1 MLEAPDQV
9 VVHESPLFKEAP
21 AERILTAAHLTV
33 PADTARHEEVE
44 TKKGKGSLIVKEDLE
59 DHIFWIRLDDDL
71 IDPNPDQPR
80 KKFDTKSMEETKAS
94 LLEKGQKDEI
104 HVALYVPG
112 GSAQARL
119 IIISGERR
127 FRILKELGAPYI
139 KIIVKRETKR
149 RDLYVDSC
157 IANIHEA
164 HNEMELADMCK
175 RMLDWQIG
183 DGRTQDEGI
192 TNVANELGISKNQ
205 VRTYLKLLEL
215 DPMVQEAIREG
226 LRSWIAIDIAKAEKR
241 FGRGAVDQVRLAWR
255 MVRNPDR
262 DWFAQEGPHKNKMTK
277 ASVRAAI
284 REELVSSGKI
294 TKNDADRIAATSA
307 LLAILAQIGQTN
319 RAARRVAGRKDTDSM
334 SEAIREMPEV
344 AAEIVIEKIDELI
357 RALRALH
364 ERVVKPAL
372 KPKPPVCPEGA
383 STFVQTIQSLEG
395 SRIDTFRY
403 RLLLILAEASDNKT
417 EVLKARE
424 IQAKLKEKF
433 DEDADTAKIETN
445 IKTLDTPL
453 NSLDIMVATHTKIVR
468 ERREGSKIE
477 KVDAYRLEWKTGKKV
492 AAVVEDLRA
501 AASVID
507 EVIEAAL
514 EDGVDDDEEIHGD
527 TNGDGADSEASEDTE

>member
-1 MLEAPDQV
+1 MSETKDQV
-9 VVHESPLFKEAP
+9 VHEGPLFKEAP
-21 AERILTAAHLTV
+21 AERILTAAHLAV
-33 PADTARHEEVE
+33 PEGTPTYEEVE

-59 DHIFWIRLDDDL
+59 DHIFWVRLDDDL

-205 VRTYLKLLEL
+205 VKNYLKLLEF

-226 LRSWIAIDIAKAEKR
+226 LRAWVAIDLYRAKR
-241 FGRGAVDQVRLAWR
+241 TFGRLLNEVRLAWR

-262 DWFAQEGPHKNKMTK
+262 DWFAKEGPHRGKMTK
-277 ASVRAAI
+277 EGVKAAI
-284 REELVSSGKI
+284 REELVGSGRI
-294 TKNDADRIAATSA
+294 TKKEAERLAAASRLVDTRA
-307 LLAILAQIGQTN
+307 EIRQTL
-319 RAARRVAGRKDTDSM
+319 RAVQKVAARRDPADM
-334 SEAIREMPEV
+334 IEAIREMPEV
-344 AAEIVIEKIDELI
+344 AADILIGDIDKLI
-357 RALRALH
+357 NALRVLH
-364 ERVVKPAL
+364 ERVIKPAL
-372 KPKPPVCPEGA
+372 KPEPPVCPEG
-383 STFVQTIQSLEG
+383 SSSFVQTIQSLERRG
-395 SRIDTFRY
+395 IDEFRN

-417 EVLKARE
+417 EVLTAKE

-433 DEDADTAKIETN
+433 NEDADTTKIETN
-445 IKTLDTPL
+445 IKTLDIPL
-453 NSLDIMVATHTKIVR
+453 NSLGLTVATHTKIRR
-468 ERREGSKIE
+468 ERSEEAKIE
-477 KVDAYRLEWKTGKKV
+477 KVEAYRLEWKPRDEIV
-492 AAVVEDLRA
+492 AKTTDNLGEAEKAVSRA
-501 AASVID
+501 
-507 EVIEAAL
+507 IEIAL
-514 EDGVDDDEEIHGD
+514 
-527 TNGDGADSEASEDTE
+527 GDGAEPESDKISIPEQP

>member
-1 MLEAPDQV
+1 MSEIQDQV
-9 VVHESPLFKEAP
+9 VHEGPLFKEAP
-21 AERILTAAHLTV
+21 AERILTAAHLAV
-33 PADTARHEEVE
+33 PEGTPTYEEVE
-44 TKKGKGSLIVKEDLE
+44 TEKGKGPLIVKEDLE
-59 DHIFWIRLDDDL
+59 DHIFWVRLDDDL

-192 TNVANELGISKNQ
+192 TNVASELGISKNQ
-205 VRTYLKLLEL
+205 VKNYLKLLEF

-226 LRSWIAIDIAKAEKR
+226 LRAWVAIDLYRAR
-241 FGRGAVDQVRLAWR
+241 RTFGRALDEVRLAWR
-255 MVRNPDR
+255 MVRNPDI
-262 DWFAQEGPHKNKMTK
+262 DWFAKEGPHKGKMTK
-277 ASVRAAI
+277 EGVRVAI
-284 REELVSSGKI
+284 RAELVGSGEI
-294 TKNDADRIAATSA
+294 TKREAERLAAASA
-307 LLAILAQIGQTN
+307 LVAILTQIGQTN
-319 RAARRVAGRKDTDSM
+319 RAVRRVAGRKDPDNM
-334 SEAIREMPEV
+334 IEAIREMPEV
-344 AAEIVIEKIDELI
+344 VADILISDIDELI
-357 RALRALH
+357 AALRILH
-364 ERVVKPAL
+364 ERVIRPAL
-372 KPKPPVCPEGA
+372 RPKPPVCPEG
-383 STFVQTIQSLEG
+383 SSSFVQTIQSLEN
-395 SRIDTFRY
+395 SDMDIFRY

-417 EVLKARE
+417 EVLTAKE

-433 DEDADTAKIETN
+433 NEDADTTKIETN
-445 IKTLDTPL
+445 IKTLDIPL
-453 NSLDIMVATHTKIVR
+453 NSLGLTVATHKKIRR
-468 ERREGSKIE
+468 ERSEEAKIE
-477 KVDAYRLEWKTGKKV
+477 KVEAYRLEWKPRNEMVSKIIDNLGEAEK
-492 AAVVEDLRA
+492 AVGMAIEIALG
-501 AASVID
+501 D
-507 EVIEAAL
+507 EAEP
-514 EDGVDDDEEIHGD
+514 EP
-527 TNGDGADSEASEDTE
+527 DGAEPESDEISIPEQP